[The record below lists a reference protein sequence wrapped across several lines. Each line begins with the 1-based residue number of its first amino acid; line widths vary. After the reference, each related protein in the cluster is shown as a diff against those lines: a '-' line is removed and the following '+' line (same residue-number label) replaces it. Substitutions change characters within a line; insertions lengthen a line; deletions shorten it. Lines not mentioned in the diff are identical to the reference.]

1 MILVDIDTNSIFY
14 QGHQTFEP
22 LIAMSRPSDEL
33 MQEYMKVNPSYSKSY
48 SFPKKMDQRKEAEQ
62 VNKRNQE
69 KNKIIEDM
77 EHTIKSHVTKIP
89 SFEMTPQ
96 IHNTL
101 SMLIRYVRSFAVD
114 GRDLAEAVEELRNG
128 KYHEVLRRA
137 LLERHPM
144 KSELVEKIVNS
155 QYYADYLNLWAEE

>member
-22 LIAMSRPSDEL
+22 MIAMSRPGDDF

-77 EHTIKSHVTKIP
+77 EHTIKSHVTKLP

-96 IHNTL
+96 IHKTFM
-101 SMLIRYVRSFAVD
+101 MLVRYVRSFAVD
-114 GRDLAEAVEELRNG
+114 GKELAEAVEELRKE
-128 KYHEVLRRA
+128 KYHEVLRRV
-137 LLERHPM
+137 LFERHPN
-144 KSELVEKIVNS
+144 KNELVEKIIKS
-155 QYYADYLNLWAEE
+155 QYYADFLNLYA